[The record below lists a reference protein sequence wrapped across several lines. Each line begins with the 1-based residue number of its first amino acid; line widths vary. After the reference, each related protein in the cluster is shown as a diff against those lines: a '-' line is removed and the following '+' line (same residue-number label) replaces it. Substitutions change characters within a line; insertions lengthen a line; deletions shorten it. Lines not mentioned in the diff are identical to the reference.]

1 MLTKPVRDQHCVIG
15 SLRRGLSDGV
25 GVSRILWRGRNA
37 WDRFEIFHRP
47 HERVTS
53 PSNRSCNSRQAQ
65 RSVNSAVMGQEPT
78 TSASFTKVP
87 VWCGL
92 AHGAISL
99 RTDESV

>member
-47 HERVTS
+47 HERRHVASEPT
-53 PSNRSCNSRQAQ
+53 CNSRQAQ
-65 RSVNSAVMGQEPT
+65 RSVNSAVIGQEPT
-78 TSASFTKVP
+78 DYFRVTHESPGP
-87 VWCGL
+87 VRLGSWSDF
-92 AHGAISL
+92 AQD
-99 RTDESV
+99 R